1 MSRRGQPD
9 NDRGTLPLRARPAV
23 LVHVGCGV
31 ARHWTFA
38 AHPTFVGGVALTAG
52 VSTIFNLIFAVPT
65 LIVMIRWLWP
75 LPLPLWVKIA
85 TGLLML
91 AASQFHLWSRLSS
104 GSVFAPEFPRPFVIL
119 FNWAFGALLLL
130 ALFQLVLDVGTL
142 ITMLVRHAAIHQP
155 ASLRYAAAGLAAVL
169 AAIGVANALRVPP
182 VKDVTVMV
190 RHLPRSFDGYRIVQL
205 TDLHISRLFSAGW
218 ARAVVKRTN
227 AAGADLIVVTGDFID
242 GSLAMRR
249 DDVEPLQRLSA
260 PDGLYA
266 IPGNHEYF
274 FNYGE
279 WMRHLSA
286 MGFHL
291 LTNAH
296 TVIDRDGDQLVVAGV
311 TDLSARGAGEEA
323 PDLKRALRGTPAG
336 APIVLLDHQPRNAAA
351 AAARGVALQLSG
363 HTHGGMIVGLDRL
376 VARGNA
382 GFVSGRYAV
391 GDMTLY
397 VSNGTGLWPGFAL
410 RLGVPSEITR
420 FTLRPMT

>member
-1 MSRRGQPD
+1 MASPS
-9 NDRGTLPLRARPAV
+9 
-23 LVHVGCGV
+23 
-31 ARHWTFA
+31 
-38 AHPTFVGGVALTAG
+38 TAG
-52 VSTIFNLIFAVPT
+52 VSTIFNLVFAVPT
-65 LIVMIRWLWP
+65 LIVLIRWLWP
-75 LPLPLWVKIA
+75 LPLPLSVKIA

-91 AASQFHLWSRLSS
+91 TASQFHLWSRVSS

-130 ALFQLVLDVGTL
+130 ALFQLVLDFGTL
-142 ITMLVRHAAIHQP
+142 VTMLVRRTAIHQP
-155 ASLRYAAAGLAAVL
+155 APLRYAAAGLAAVL
-169 AAIGVANALRVPP
+169 AGIGVANALRVPP
-182 VKDVTVMV
+182 LKDVIVMV
-190 RHLPRSFDGYRIVQL
+190 DDLPPSFDGYRIVQL
-205 TDLHISRLFSAGW
+205 TDLHISRLFTAEW
-218 ARAVVKRTN
+218 AQAVVARTN
-227 AAGADLIVVTGDFID
+227 AAGADLTVVTGDFID

-249 DDVEPLQRLSA
+249 VDVEPLRRLSA
-260 PDGLYA
+260 PDGVYA

-279 WMRHLSA
+279 WMRYLSA
-286 MGFHL
+286 MGFRL
-291 LTNAH
+291 LTNGHA
-296 TVIDRDGDQLVVAGV
+296 VIDRGSDQLIIAGV
-311 TDLSARGAGEEA
+311 TDLSARGAGEAA
-323 PDLKRALRGTPAG
+323 PDLGLALRGAPAG
-336 APIVLLDHQPRNAAA
+336 VPIVLLDHQPRNAPA

-420 FTLRPMT
+420 FTLRRTT